1 MGETMNKRLATI
13 AAVILLV
20 LIPAF
25 GAAWAASWG
34 ELAFDPEV
42 PSQARKNFQK
52 AIDAVDELF
61 TKYKI
66 VLSTPVTAVVT
77 ANTESYIQALMLHC
91 NKTRAEAE
99 HKATDAAGVSLG
111 ISCPGIKHA
120 ILIRWRPSMQATG
133 QGTSYPVNNPEE
145 GFHSFPH
152 ELFHEVQNQCGGVS
166 TVNWL
171 QEGPAELFRF
181 MAFET
186 AGMRRVTYF
195 VQQSEQRIR
204 QAAAIPDT
212 RQLATNDHKTW
223 QSLAEQKY
231 PVYDMAFLMTY
242 RLVGDNGFEK
252 EILFLR
258 LLHNL
263 HKGDNFGK
271 EFITAF
277 GKPMSAFLT
286 EMNEYFNNLRR

>member
-1 MGETMNKRLATI
+1 
-13 AAVILLV
+13 
-20 LIPAF
+20 
-25 GAAWAASWG
+25 
-34 ELAFDPEV
+34 
-42 PSQARKNFQK
+42 
-52 AIDAVDELF
+52 
-61 TKYKI
+61 
-66 VLSTPVTAVVT
+66 
-77 ANTESYIQALMLHC
+77 
-91 NKTRAEAE
+91 
-99 HKATDAAGVSLG
+99 
-111 ISCPGIKHA
+111 
-120 ILIRWRPSMQATG
+120 MQATG